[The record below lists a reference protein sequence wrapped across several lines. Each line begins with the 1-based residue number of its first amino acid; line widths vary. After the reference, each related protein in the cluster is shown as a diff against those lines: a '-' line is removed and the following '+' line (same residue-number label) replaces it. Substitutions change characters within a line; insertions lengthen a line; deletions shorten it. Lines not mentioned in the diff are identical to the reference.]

1 MRSAEMA
8 QPLLARPML
17 APIVKTERSRLER
30 ALHDRLLLL
39 TGGVIGIYV
48 LVGLIGPLIAPQGPY
63 TSHPG
68 INFHPPDGHFLLGTD
83 KEGRD
88 VLSRLLYGTRF
99 TLIGAFGVMA
109 IAALLGFIYGLVTAY
124 VGGWFDS
131 LSMRLF
137 DVILSFPPL
146 VLAIVLVAT
155 FGPGLY
161 SVIIGVGIGYL
172 PAIARIIRS
181 EAMVQRNQQYV
192 AAAEGLGF
200 SAVRIIFGH
209 IMPNTT
215 SQIIVQASM
224 NLPYAII
231 DIAGLSFLGFG
242 IQPPTPDWGGM
253 LAEGQRDLLF
263 APWLAIAPAAAIT
276 VLVLAWNVFGARL
289 RRAVDPK
296 RY

>member
-1 MRSAEMA
+1 MAETV
-8 QPLLARPML
+8 LARPVV

-39 TGGVIGIYV
+39 TGSVIVIYV

-68 INFHPPDGHFLLGTD
+68 FNFHPPDGHFLLGTD

-109 IAALLGFIYGLVTAY
+109 IAALIGFIYGLVTAY

-200 SAVRIIFGH
+200 SAMRIIFGH

>member
-8 QPLLARPML
+8 ETALARPVM
-17 APIVKTERSRLER
+17 APIVKTQRTRLER

-39 TGGVIGIYV
+39 TGSVIVIYV

-68 INFHPPDGHFLLGTD
+68 FNFHPPDGHFLLGTD

-109 IAALLGFIYGLVTAY
+109 IAALIGFIYGLVTAY

-200 SAVRIIFGH
+200 SAMRIIFGH